1 MVPQGRMAIL
11 ELKVTQGSLASLDF
25 LDRKEQVDSL
35 GHQEKMGFLESAA
48 SRVIE
53 ASLDFPV

>member
-1 MVPQGRMAIL
+1 MAIL